1 MIDVFN
7 ELSSQTS
14 DYPFALD
21 TKVLMSD
28 NDIDNITRA
37 EAMGREQYATFGNHT
52 SLRWINHSMI
62 ILRKTVFNCLNQV
75 KGKIYS
81 KSKNKVKNMK
91 SGLHHFQ
98 KCI

>member
-28 NDIDNITRA
+28 NTIDNITRA
-37 EAMGREQYATFGNHT
+37 EAMGREQYETFVNHT

-75 KGKIYS
+75 KGKNHPHQS
-81 KSKNKVKNMK
+81 LKTK
-91 SGLHHFQ
+91 
-98 KCI
+98 